1 VALEG
6 PVVLTAAVVAAATGG
21 TALSEGG
28 KVFGRFSIDSRTLQP
43 GDAFI
48 ALKGERFDG
57 AAYAEAVLG
66 GGASGVVINRAAGL
80 GASLAARWPGA
91 AIVEVDD
98 TLTGLQRLGH
108 YVRRESGA
116 RVVAITGSAG
126 KTTTKELAATFLA
139 AQYRVFRN
147 AGNLNN
153 HVGLPLSLLELVAR
167 PDMAVVELGMNHHGE
182 IRHLVS
188 IAEPDVRVWTNVGD
202 AHLGHFE
209 SADDLAT
216 AKAEILEGADP
227 SSLVVANRDDTRV
240 MRHIEAFTGRV
251 ATFGFSEQADV
262 RAADVEDAGTLGTR
276 ARVETRAGSVD
287 VQVPLVGLGNLLNV
301 LAATAVALEYDVPLK
316 AVAETVRSV
325 KAAKHR
331 GEVVRLRDG
340 ITLVDDSYNSSPSAL
355 GRALDAIAR
364 DRGHRR
370 RVAVLGEMLELGE
383 FSTALHQ
390 QCGRTAAAA
399 GVDVLVA
406 VGGPPAAQLAAAAR
420 AAGLGKG
427 SVHYVTT
434 SEEAADLVAKTVAA
448 GDLVLVKGSRGIKTD
463 VVATRVIAEWS

>member
-1 VALEG
+1 
-6 PVVLTAAVVAAATGG
+6 VLTAAIVAAAAGG

-28 KVFGRFSIDSRTLQP
+28 QVFGRFSIDSRTLQP
-43 GDAFI
+43 GEAFI

-57 AAYAEAVLG
+57 AAYAEAVLDR
-66 GGASGVVINRAAGL
+66 GASGVVIHRSAGL
-80 GASLAARWPGA
+80 GASLADRWPSA
-91 AIVEVDD
+91 AVVEVDD
-98 TLTGLQRLGH
+98 SLETLQRLAR

-126 KTTTKELAATFLA
+126 KTTTKELAATLLA
-139 AQYRVFRN
+139 ARYRVFRN

-153 HVGLPLSLLELVAR
+153 HVGLPLSLLELVSR

-182 IRHLVS
+182 IRQLVA

-209 SADDLAT
+209 SADDLAK
-216 AKAEILEGADP
+216 AKAEILEGP
-227 SSLVVANRDDTRV
+227 PPLSLVVANRDDARV
-240 MRHIEAFTGRV
+240 MRHVEAFPGRV
-251 ATFGFSEQADV
+251 TTFGLSEQADV

-276 ARVETRAGSVD
+276 ARLETRAGAVD
-287 VQVPLVGLGNLLNV
+287 VEVPLVGLGNLLNV

-325 KAAKHR
+325 KPARHR
-331 GEVVRLRDG
+331 GEVVRLREG
-340 ITLVDDSYNSSPSAL
+340 VTLVDDSYNSSPSAL

-370 RVAVLGEMLELGE
+370 RVAVLGEMLELGD
-383 FSTALHQ
+383 FSMALHQ
-390 QCGRTAAAA
+390 QCGRTVAAA

-420 AAGLGKG
+420 AAGLEKG
-427 SVHYVTT
+427 SVHYVAT
-434 SEEAADLVAKTVAA
+434 SAEAADLVAQTVAA

-463 VVATRVIAEWS
+463 VVAERVIAEWS